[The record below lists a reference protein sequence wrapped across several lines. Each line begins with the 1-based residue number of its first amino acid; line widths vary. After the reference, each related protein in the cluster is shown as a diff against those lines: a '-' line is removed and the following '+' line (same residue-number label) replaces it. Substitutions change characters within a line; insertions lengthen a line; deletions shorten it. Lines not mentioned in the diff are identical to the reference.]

1 MKKGTIKNKLKRFGR
16 GALVAIPLAIAVTSA
31 GAALSSVGGIIDSS
45 VESSELN
52 RAVEDSILLHNY
64 DNDTNAT
71 AVLNKTLDKYELQAD
86 SYEDAL
92 IYSRAAEDYESNK
105 RKLYGALAVAGTLGA
120 VGFGLV
126 TNEAIEYSVEE
137 DMREERERLRQE
149 REEAKRIAAE
159 EEARAILKKK
169 EEEEELNA
177 DK

>member
-31 GAALSSVGGIIDSS
+31 GAAFSSIGGVIDSS
-45 VESSELN
+45 IDSRELN

-64 DNDTNAT
+64 DNNTNAT
-71 AVLNKTLDKYELQAD
+71 AVLNKTLDKYELKAD

-92 IYSRAAEDYESNK
+92 IYAREAENYESTK
-105 RKLYGALAVAGTLGA
+105 RKLYGALAVAGTLSA
-120 VGFGLV
+120 VSFGFV
-126 TNEAIEYSVEE
+126 TNEAIEYSVDE
-137 DMREERERLRQE
+137 DMREESERLRQE